1 MSPARKFD
9 FEKRIV
15 WEILLGQ
22 RGSKTSLGQ
31 KQLGMRHNL
40 KYGYIRAENFLKND
54 ASRID
59 KARELISIPGRE
71 EIIAILNKIL
81 EEDFEIDPSLLK
93 PEASLRD
100 DLDLDS
106 LDGVD
111 LVVAIEKK
119 FRFRVDEEEAR
130 SIRTLNDIY
139 ESVDRR
145 LRQIAEEQP

>member
-1 MSPARKFD
+1 MED
-9 FEKRIV
+9 Y
-15 WEILLGQ
+15 L
-22 RGSKTSLGQ
+22 KTDS
-31 KQLGMRHNL
+31 
-40 KYGYIRAENFLKND
+40 
-54 ASRID
+54 SCID
-59 KARELISIPGRE
+59 KSQKLISIPGRE
-71 EIIAILNKIL
+71 EIITILNKIL

>member
-1 MSPARKFD
+1 MAD
-9 FEKRIV
+9 Y
-15 WEILLGQ
+15 Q
-22 RGSKTSLGQ
+22 NT
-31 KQLGMRHNL
+31 N
-40 KYGYIRAENFLKND
+40 
-54 ASRID
+54 ASRMEE
-59 KARELISIPGRE
+59 APQSIRPPERE

-111 LVVAIEKK
+111 LIVAIEKK

-139 ESVDRR
+139 ESISRH
-145 LRQIAEEQP
+145 LRPITDGQS

>member
-1 MSPARKFD
+1 MEDYLKIEGSCIGKS
-9 FEKRIV
+9 
-15 WEILLGQ
+15 Q
-22 RGSKTSLGQ
+22 RSL
-31 KQLGMRHNL
+31 
-40 KYGYIRAENFLKND
+40 
-54 ASRID
+54 
-59 KARELISIPGRE
+59 SIPGRE

-81 EEDFEIDPSLLK
+81 EEDFEIDPSLLE

-119 FRFRVDEEEAR
+119 FRIRVDEVEAR

-139 ESVDRR
+139 ESIDRR
-145 LRQIAEEQP
+145 FRQIAEEQP

>member
-1 MSPARKFD
+1 VED
-9 FEKRIV
+9 Y
-15 WEILLGQ
+15 L
-22 RGSKTSLGQ
+22 KT
-31 KQLGMRHNL
+31 
-40 KYGYIRAENFLKND
+40 D

-59 KARELISIPGRE
+59 KPLKSISIPGRE
-71 EIIAILNKIL
+71 EIIAILNRIL
-81 EEDFEIDPSLLK
+81 EEDFEIDSALLK

-119 FRFRVDEEEAR
+119 FRFRVDEEDAR

-139 ESVDRR
+139 ESVDRH
-145 LRQIAEEQP
+145 LRQIAEEQS